1 MTEQE
6 TNLLIQKMEGK
17 FASELSMQKLQG
29 DVQGLKTD
37 MKEVRGD
44 IAHLEDKVDTIAER
58 MNEIPTKYE
67 LEAMLSKLVDI
78 VVLKAEHEHM
88 KKIIEAKL
96 GVEV

>member
-1 MTEQE
+1 
-6 TNLLIQKMEGK
+6 
-17 FASELSMQKLQG
+17 
-29 DVQGLKTD
+29 
-37 MKEVRGD
+37 
-44 IAHLEDKVDTIAER
+44 